1 MNPIRWA
8 VRRWAD
14 PILRAENDR
23 LKGDIAAVVSR
34 INALDAR
41 ATVLLQK
48 QARNESGWKPSPD
61 LQAAMD
67 RQTVR
72 RQHHT
77 DTGDEEAA
85 YKRVRDQ

>member
-48 QARNESGWKPSPD
+48 QARPGSGWKPSPD

-72 RQHHT
+72 RKAHT
-77 DTGDEEAA
+77 AAGDEEAA
-85 YKRVRDQ
+85 DKRVRDQ